1 MVVFRMVK
9 SSSVVVCFYCISM
22 FDCLLMFM
30 TVVVLMNLDDNAKV
44 DEDCEDDDAQDEE
57 EAIGAPWPAPLTNPP
72 GGPMPFTF

>member
-1 MVVFRMVK
+1 
-9 SSSVVVCFYCISM
+9 
-22 FDCLLMFM
+22 MFM

-57 EAIGAPWPAPLTNPP
+57 EEDMGGDDDDDDDDDDAEDEEEAIGAPWPAPLTNPP

>member
-1 MVVFRMVK
+1 
-9 SSSVVVCFYCISM
+9 
-22 FDCLLMFM
+22 MFM

-57 EAIGAPWPAPLTNPP
+57 EEDIGGDDDDDDAEDEEEAIGAPWPAPLTNPP

>member
-1 MVVFRMVK
+1 
-9 SSSVVVCFYCISM
+9 
-22 FDCLLMFM
+22 MFM

-44 DEDCEDDDAQDEE
+44 DEDCEDDDAEDEEEEDIGGDDDDDDAEDEE

>member
-1 MVVFRMVK
+1 
-9 SSSVVVCFYCISM
+9 
-22 FDCLLMFM
+22 MFM

-44 DEDCEDDDAQDEE
+44 DEDCEDDDAQGEEEEDIGGDDDDDDDDAEDEE